1 MLRVTRN
8 FERFHWGDCARFA
21 AFAIFAIWVG
31 GFPKLAVAQPLGQ
44 KTFLSP
50 EEASRA
56 LFVAV
61 QADDQQALVEI
72 FGPAGKD
79 IMSSGDV
86 VENANSRH
94 QFVQKY
100 QEMHRLAKEPD
111 GTTTLYI
118 GAENWPLPIP
128 LVNTGDAWSFDT
140 ETGTQ
145 EILFRRIGKNE
156 LAAMLV
162 CHALVDAEK
171 EYYAKPRG
179 DNAVKQYAQRFVSD
193 EGGHN
198 GLYWGGADDEAES
211 LIGPLLVKA
220 CRDGSTKQRSTGPI
234 PFHGYYYRLLTS
246 QGKHAPGGTKNYVV
260 NGRMTRG
267 FAFVAYPAEYRSS
280 GVMTFIVNQDGIIY
294 EKDLGPKTADIVQ
307 TLSAY
312 DPDQTWQPAEK
323 TAGLRHVQRGGRYD
337 TATTMAHRH
346 SRAVFH
352 CPGRL

>member
-1 MLRVTRN
+1 
-8 FERFHWGDCARFA
+8 
-21 AFAIFAIWVG
+21 
-31 GFPKLAVAQPLGQ
+31 VAQQAGQ
-44 KTFLSP
+44 TTFPSA

-61 QADDQQALVEI
+61 QGDDQQALVEI
-72 FGPAGKD
+72 LGPAGKE
-79 IMSSGDV
+79 IISSGDA
-86 VENANSRH
+86 VEDANSRH

-128 LVNTGDAWSFDT
+128 LVNQGGAWHFDT
-140 ETGTQ
+140 EAGKP
-145 EILFRRIGKNE
+145 EILFRRIGQNE
-156 LAAMLV
+156 LMAMQV
-162 CHALVDAEK
+162 CHELVDAEK

-179 DNAVKQYAQRFVSD
+179 DDAVKQYAQRFVSD

-198 GLYWGGADDEAES
+198 GLYWWGANDEPES
-211 LIGPLLVKA
+211 PIGPLLAKA
-220 CRDGSTKQRSTGPI
+220 CRDGSTKQRSTGLI

-246 QGKHAPGGTKNYVV
+246 QGKHAPGGAENYIV
-260 NGRMTRG
+260 NGKMTRG

-307 TLSAY
+307 TLTAY
-312 DPDQTWQPAEK
+312 DPDKTW
-323 TAGLRHVQRGGRYD
+323 
-337 TATTMAHRH
+337 HR
-346 SRAVFH
+346 SE
-352 CPGRL
+352 

>member
-44 KTFLSP
+44 KTFPSA

-79 IMSSGDV
+79 IISSGDAA
-86 VENANSRH
+86 EDANSRH

-128 LVNTGDAWSFDT
+128 LVNTGGAWYFDT
-140 ETGTQ
+140 EAGKQ

-156 LAAMLV
+156 LTAMQV
-162 CHALVDAEK
+162 CHVLVDAEK
-171 EYYAKPRG
+171 EYYAKPHG
-179 DNAVKQYAQRFVSD
+179 DDAVRQYAQRFVSD
-193 EGGHN
+193 EAGHN
-198 GLYWGGADDEAES
+198 GLYWWRADDEPES
-211 LIGPLLVKA
+211 PIGPLMA
-220 CRDGSTKQRSTGPI
+220 GAGSDGAAQQRRSGPI

-246 QGKHAPGGTKNYVV
+246 QGTHAPGGMQNYVV
-260 NGRMTRG
+260 NGKMTRG
-267 FAFVAYPAEYRSS
+267 FAFVAYPAEYQSS
-280 GVMTFIVNQDGIIY
+280 GVMTFIVNQDGMVY
-294 EKDLGPKTADIVQ
+294 EKDLGAKTADIAQ
-307 TLSAY
+307 SLRAY
-312 DPDQTWQPAEK
+312 DPDKTWRRAE
-323 TAGLRHVQRGGRYD
+323 
-337 TATTMAHRH
+337 
-346 SRAVFH
+346 
-352 CPGRL
+352 